1 MGEPSTD
8 VGYKPRVAYWVNLL
22 SFGFTMLILL
32 VILLMFVLGAP
43 QTLTNPAMLTAFA
56 LTGAVYGVFAVT
68 YYKSYRCLGKCV
80 EDESCP

>member
-1 MGEPSTD
+1 MSDSGAD
-8 VGYKPRVAYWVNLL
+8 VGYKPRVAYWVNRL

-56 LTGAVYGVFAVT
+56 LTGAVYGVLAVT

-80 EDESCP
+80 EDEDCP